1 MFISRDGSI
10 FKTYLSTSK
19 NIIAKKNFEMF
30 TYSREAIFEIC
41 NQNNIS
47 TDDEVLLP
55 DYLCSTVI
63 ESILPFTKNIKF
75 YSIDENM
82 NFDSKEIRTLIS
94 DTTKLIFFVDYFGIE
109 THVDKELEIF
119 LKNKNIIIV
128 KDAAH
133 SFLSLVH
140 HDFKKEY
147 NYDYLISSIYKNLPF
162 QVGSIAIGK
171 FDRKNRFINFSVF
184 VKRTF
189 VLLIKNI
196 LSLLGQNKYI
206 NKDIEKMVITDNQ
219 YINYNYGMNLCGI
232 YYFLL
237 KHINFDRIIIEK
249 QKLAKEYNEI
259 FLENR
264 VYKSL
269 FSKTLIESNV
279 LQAYPIKCDN
289 KEQRDSL
296 LALLKEESIDAY
308 TWPTFHK
315 MNSNDR
321 LWNRILLLPI
331 DKKVLKIMKRIA
343 DV

>member
-10 FKTYLSTSK
+10 FKTYLSTGENLFS
-19 NIIAKKNFEMF
+19 NKNFEMF

-41 NQNNIS
+41 NQNRIS
-47 TDDEVLLP
+47 ADDEVLLP

-82 NFDSKEIRTLIS
+82 NFDSKEIKTLIS
-94 DTTKLIFFVDYFGIE
+94 NRTKLIFFVDYFGVE
-109 THVDKELEIF
+109 THVNKELEIF

-133 SFLSLVH
+133 SFLSLVK

-147 NYDYLISSIYKNLPF
+147 DYDYLISSMYKNLPF

-184 VKRTF
+184 AKRSL

-206 NKDIEKMVITDNQ
+206 NKDMEKMVITDNQ
-219 YINYNYGMNLCGI
+219 YINYGHGINLYEL

-237 KHINFDRIIIEK
+237 RHVNFDRIIFEK
-249 QKLAKEYNEI
+249 QKLVKEYNKI
-259 FLENR
+259 FFENR
-264 VYKSL
+264 VYKPL
-269 FSKTLIESNV
+269 FSKTLIEDNV
-279 LQAYPIKCDN
+279 LQAYPIKCNN

-296 LALLKEESIDAY
+296 LALLKKESIDAY

-315 MNSNDR
+315 MNCNER
-321 LWNRILLLPI
+321 LWSNILLLPI
-331 DKKVLKIMKRIA
+331 DKKVLKIINRIV